1 MAKCISCGR
10 EIPEKEEKI
19 YGVIRKH
26 HYDNR
31 YSTADIDT
39 GPTDFTPV
47 ALIRIGVCP
56 DCNRS
61 LGTGKIRAAAG
72 LLLGGVA
79 VTGITLYLSF
89 HLDSEYN
96 GAGVLLGLVM
106 TVFGLIGL
114 IRAAAAKLT
123 AKEQNAPSAV
133 SGMLKPEW
141 IVYPPAEDIFNAFHF
156 TPLPKV
162 RVVILGQDPYH
173 EEGQAHGLC
182 FSVRKGVEAVVSIPM
197 PATSLGSKRGLSFLA
212 CSTAS

>member
-79 VTGITLYLSF
+79 VTGITLYISF
-89 HLDSEYN
+89 HSDSEYI

-141 IVYPPAEDIFNAFHF
+141 IVYPPAEDGIEVKDVTGATVGRNHYEHLYI
-156 TPLPKV
+156 PEKEL
-162 RVVILGQDPYH
+162 
-173 EEGQAHGLC
+173 
-182 FSVRKGVEAVVSIPM
+182 RKPADGKGKKDSKAAAVD
-197 PATSLGSKRGLSFLA
+197 ALRTWAKENRLFE
-212 CSTAS
+212 